1 MLGDAA
7 HVREIAEVKREYG
20 AYLLVDEAHS
30 MGVLGAHGRGLAEE
44 ANVEKDVDFIIGTFS
59 KSLGSVGGFC
69 VSNHDEFDILRIACR
84 PYMRSEERRGGKEC
98 VSTCRS
104 RWSPYH

>member
-7 HVREIAEVKREYG
+7 PLREIAEVTREYG

-69 VSNHDEFDILRIACR
+69 VSTHDEFDILRIACR
-84 PYMRSEERRGGKEC
+84 PYMFTASLPPAVIARKS
-98 VSTCRS
+98 VV
-104 RWSPYH
+104 

>member
-1 MLGDAA
+1 MRRLGDKPGEQLVVVEGIYSMLGDAA
-7 HVREIAEVKREYG
+7 PLREIAEVTREYG

-59 KSLGSVGGFC
+59 K
-69 VSNHDEFDILRIACR
+69 
-84 PYMRSEERRGGKEC
+84 RSEERRVGKEC

-104 RWSPYH
+104 RW